1 MEAGAGRDRR
11 RARPRFHHRGARRR
25 AVHGLR
31 TFRTDPARRSR
42 LCSAPGARPP
52 AQRPVHERHPGRLQ
66 VGLGVEG
73 ARRRDEDGEGPRT
86 PVKKPQARKDLA
98 KAFLRLAA
106 TGKVRE
112 AYERFIAA
120 GFRHHNPY
128 FAGDA
133 DSLRKGMEGA
143 AAKFPHTIIEF
154 QRALEE
160 GTLVAVHSRVKHEPA
175 GRDIAAVHLFR
186 FKGSKIVE
194 LWDVAVEA
202 PPDSPNE
209 HGMFCTL
216 AP

>member
-1 MEAGAGRDRR
+1 M
-11 RARPRFHHRGARRR
+11 
-25 AVHGLR
+25 
-31 TFRTDPARRSR
+31 
-42 LCSAPGARPP
+42 
-52 AQRPVHERHPGRLQ
+52 
-66 VGLGVEG
+66 
-73 ARRRDEDGEGPRT
+73 
-86 PVKKPQARKDLA
+86 KKPQARKDLA

-120 GFRHHNPY
+120 GFRHHNPH

-186 FKGSKIVE
+186 FKVSKIVE

-209 HGMFCTL
+209 HGMF
-216 AP
+216 